1 MSSNLN
7 KTCEYE
13 EKSGTLDGGSNDTE
27 KSGTLD
33 RSGEDEA
40 QSGIPYVNGE
50 DEIQSST
57 FEEIFEDEISR
68 GSRDGSFGFD
78 SDMSFNGETENQMV
92 GGLEGIQNILQILE
106 RISVR
111 QIFSTKAE
119 LQNKLRMITI
129 FQNFDYTTYKST
141 KTLLVLK
148 CFVAGCSWKIRASV
162 MKASYEFKVRK
173 YIDIHTCP
181 ATNRCSRHRQ
191 ATSKCIGELYLGKFG
206 KVGLGIRP
214 IHIMDVMKAMYGI
227 DIDYWKAYKALVHAR
242 ELERG
247 TWESGY
253 EYFPFYFQKI
263 EAANPGTITKLVC
276 DEEDRFRYL
285 FIAFGACITGF
296 QFIRNVIV
304 VDGAHLKGKFKG
316 VMLVAASQD
325 VNGGIFPLA
334 FRIVDSENH
343 VSWEWFLNQL
353 RLVYGDREDLAIIS
367 DRHKS
372 IRKSVRKVFTLAH
385 RGICNY
391 HLHQNLLKKYK
402 DSNTLNLV

>member
-1 MSSNLN
+1 MILAKVIEYCKKHVVIPDGDGYSLSSMEEELRNWDAEFMKNMYVVEEMSSNLN

-13 EKSGTLDGGSNDTE
+13 EKSGTFDGGSNDTE

-33 RSGEDEA
+33 GSGEDET

-57 FEEIFEDEISR
+57 FEEISEDEISR

-92 GGLEGIQNILQILE
+92 GGLEGTQNILQILE
-106 RISVR
+106 RISVG

-162 MKASYEFKVRK
+162 MQASSEFKVQK
-173 YIDIHTCP
+173 YIDIHTYP

-206 KVGLGIRP
+206 KVGLGI
-214 IHIMDVMKAMYGI
+214 
-227 DIDYWKAYKALVHAR
+227 
-242 ELERG
+242 
-247 TWESGY
+247 
-253 EYFPFYFQKI
+253 
-263 EAANPGTITKLVC
+263 
-276 DEEDRFRYL
+276 
-285 FIAFGACITGF
+285 
-296 QFIRNVIV
+296 
-304 VDGAHLKGKFKG
+304 
-316 VMLVAASQD
+316 
-325 VNGGIFPLA
+325 
-334 FRIVDSENH
+334 SEC
-343 VSWEWFLNQL
+343 
-353 RLVYGDREDLAIIS
+353 G
-367 DRHKS
+367 S
-372 IRKSVRKVFTLAH
+372 I
-385 RGICNY
+385 
-391 HLHQNLLKKYK
+391 
-402 DSNTLNLV
+402 